1 MKVKRILILTLSVFV
16 FGILFAA
23 FIFRNVPD
31 AQLDSTKINDIV
43 KTLSDNW
50 PNVFKEAELPGSQY
64 QLDYVVI
71 DKVGNLIAATRRGL
85 NEDINSA
92 MRNRD
97 TIVDIEKDGE
107 AVGKVIFYN
116 DTSAMW
122 ESYKRSLIS
131 AYVGVL
137 ALLAVI
143 CAGYAVYLNHT
154 IFHPFNKI
162 KKFAGNIAAGNLD
175 IPLEMDRD
183 NLFGAFT
190 ESFDIMR
197 EELNKAREN
206 ERNANQSKKELVA
219 SLSHDIK
226 TPVASIKAVSELML
240 VTADNEKDI
249 ARLKTIDMKAG
260 QIETLVNNMFHATL
274 EELQELNVSAIEVHS
289 TVIPDLIKN
298 ADYEQR
304 TKPYSIPDCII
315 SADVLRLQ
323 QVIDNIISNSYKYA
337 GTHIEIN
344 SYFEDSQLVLEIM
357 DFGTGVSDHDLPLI
371 FNKYYRGENA
381 DGKNGYGLGLYISR
395 YLIGQMSGELQC
407 VNRMDGFTVRITLR
421 LGTVEK

>member
-1 MKVKRILILTLSVFV
+1 MNVKRILVFV
-16 FGILFAA
+16 VIAIMSASLIYFLTPRETTDI
-23 FIFRNVPD
+23 
-31 AQLDSTKINDIV
+31 QLDMRAVNHIV
-43 KTLSDNW
+43 KILSENW
-50 PNVFKEAELPGSQY
+50 NEIRSGSGLPPSEY
-64 QLDYVVI
+64 EIDYAVI
-71 DKVGNLIAATRRGL
+71 TNDGEFVGATRRDL
-85 NEDINSA
+85 NEHINDA
-92 MRNRD
+92 IRNRD

-131 AYVGVL
+131 AYVGIL

-175 IPLEMDRD
+175 VPLEMDRD